1 MRAAKISFF
10 ILPALILAAGCNE
23 EKQSKAQ
30 RQLPPSAAD
39 LYEFKAPAPPPPPP
53 PLPPTPIIAPPPPPP
68 PPPPPAPDPVL
79 PPVVF
84 PDTAPIERAAKAAR
98 LLEERRRAG
107 AIIIGLPEP
116 EPIFPVP
123 PPEWRLKDDDYG
135 RDNLPE
141 DRSTLPVD
149 RFRVITADRYIGA
162 VLENAVNSQVPG
174 RVVAVVERHI
184 FGADGRMP
192 LFPKGTRIVCDYEPL
207 AKVGDTR
214 LPINCSRAIRPDGA
228 SIQLTDAQGA
238 DQMAR
243 TGFIGVV
250 DNRIWERYGTAMI
263 VSVLSA
269 ASSLGAGVTTNET
282 TARGGNALSQN
293 LGQVTAKVLEQS
305 VDLAPVVEI
314 PAGSKIQIIPRVDIW
329 LRKPEIKKADSEGSS
344 SPASA
349 PANAAKSAPAK
360 PRN

>member
-1 MRAAKISFF
+1 MRATRICAFV
-10 ILPALILAAGCNE
+10 LPALILAAGCNE

-30 RQLPPSAAD
+30 RQLPPSSAD

-53 PLPPTPIIAPPPPPP
+53 PPPPSPVVEAPPPPPP
-68 PPPPPAPDPVL
+68 PPSPPPDPVL

-84 PDTAPIERAAKAAR
+84 PDSAPIERAAKAAR

-107 AIIIGLPEP
+107 AIIMGLPDL

-123 PPEWRLKDDDYG
+123 PPEWRLKDDDYT

-174 RVVAVVERHI
+174 RVIAVVERHV
-184 FGADGRMP
+184 FGADGRVP
-192 LFPKGTRIVCDYEPL
+192 LLPKGTRIVCGYESL

-214 LPINCSRAIRPDGA
+214 LPIMCSRAIRPDGA

-282 TARGGNALSQN
+282 AARGGNALSQN

-329 LRKPEIKKADSEGSS
+329 LRKPEIKKADAEGSS
-344 SPASA
+344 SPAASSGGATSA
-349 PANAAKSAPAK
+349 PSK
-360 PRN
+360 PKN

>member
-1 MRAAKISFF
+1 MRAAQLSLC
-10 ILPALILAAGCNE
+10 ILPAVILLAGCDDN
-23 EKQSKAQ
+23 KQPKAQ
-30 RQLPPSAAD
+30 RQLPPSASD
-39 LYEFKAPAPPPPPP
+39 LYDFKAPAPPPPPP
-53 PLPPTPIIAPPPPPP
+53 PPPPAPVAAPTPPPPPP
-68 PPPPPAPDPVL
+68 PPPPPDPVL

-107 AIIIGLPEP
+107 SIIMGLPEP

-123 PPEWRLKDDDYG
+123 PPEWRLKDDDYR

-162 VLENAVNSQVPG
+162 VLENAVNSQIPG
-174 RVVAVVERHI
+174 RVVAVVERHV
-184 FGADGRMP
+184 FGADGRVP
-192 LFPKGTRIVCDYEPL
+192 LLPKGTRIVCDYESL

-214 LPINCSRAIRPDGA
+214 LPITCSRAIRPDGA

-263 VSVLSA
+263 VSALSA
-269 ASSLGAGVTTNET
+269 VSSLGATTTSNEQ
-282 TARGGNALSQN
+282 ASRGGNALSQN

-329 LRKPEIKKADSEGSS
+329 LRKPEIKKANADGSS
-344 SPASA
+344 SPAPGA
-349 PANAAKSAPAK
+349 AAKPANSK
-360 PRN
+360 PQK